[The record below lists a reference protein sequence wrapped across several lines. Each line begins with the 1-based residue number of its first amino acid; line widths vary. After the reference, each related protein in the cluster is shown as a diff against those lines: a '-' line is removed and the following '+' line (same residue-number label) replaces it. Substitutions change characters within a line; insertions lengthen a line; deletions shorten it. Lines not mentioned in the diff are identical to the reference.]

1 MNILFIFYI
10 LFLRNF
16 RKIID
21 VSNCEESIKMELLL
35 LSRKFQD
42 SNHLV
47 LNSCPSAIIPVK
59 RRWKALRNKEGKR
72 NLIKSRHDLIVISYK
87 RDHMIYVNFI
97 TLKYHVNFVSVNF
110 PMSFFFTIYLQV
122 KSYRLEWI
130 FHEHLNNT

>member
-16 RKIID
+16 WKIID
-21 VSNCEESIKMELLL
+21 VSNCKEALKMELLL
-35 LSRKFQD
+35 FIRKFQD

-47 LNSCPSAIIPVK
+47 LNSCPSVIIPIK
-59 RRWKALRNKEGKR
+59 RRWKALRKKEGKR

-97 TLKYHVNFVSVNF
+97 ALKYHAIIISVNF
-110 PMSFFFTIYLQV
+110 PLCFLFTVYSQV

-130 FHEHLNNT
+130 LHEHLNDT